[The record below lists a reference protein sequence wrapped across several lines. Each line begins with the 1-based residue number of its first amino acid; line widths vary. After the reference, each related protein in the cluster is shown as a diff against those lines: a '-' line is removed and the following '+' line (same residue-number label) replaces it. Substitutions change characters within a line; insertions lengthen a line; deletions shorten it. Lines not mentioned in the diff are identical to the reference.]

1 MPSFK
6 VELLPHQKK
15 MLESTAPIAGIYAGR
30 GSGKS
35 IAISWLVA
43 ILLLQNKKAIV
54 FSTNFKQL
62 SLVLI
67 PEIKSR
73 LEHLGV
79 EYRHDKMTNSIYAKN
94 GVVHLFSYEN
104 TDSVR
109 GLTEIEYLICDEIAL
124 APNDLLA
131 IAAPC
136 LRGQFEPKIRFA
148 SSPRAGSFWNTWIK
162 EGVQK
167 GTIEVFTATMMD
179 NKFLSQASIELQMQA
194 ITDETL
200 RRQEIYGEIL
210 DDVIEN
216 CIVNITDFVT
226 ERQGESRTFYCGID
240 FARMGNDS
248 TSIVVRNDY
257 EIIEI
262 VNLQKA
268 DTNEIC
274 STYRRLDNH
283 YHFVNTYLDA
293 TGGYDIGFYDMLK
306 DQYDLTEVNF
316 ANKSPDPNCNNART
330 FMYDTLAKAIKDG
343 FFVNTVKYKDIYD
356 ALKVTSYIINGQGKK
371 ALVPKD
377 EIKAII
383 GHSPDTLDALA
394 LSFYGSSELVEY
406 KVTPTKQQQ
415 LINALFR

>member
-148 SSPRAGSFWNTWIK
+148 SSPRARISMEYVDQRRCTKRYNR
-162 EGVQK
+162 
-167 GTIEVFTATMMD
+167 
-179 NKFLSQASIELQMQA
+179 SIHCN
-194 ITDETL
+194 
-200 RRQEIYGEIL
+200 
-210 DDVIEN
+210 DD
-216 CIVNITDFVT
+216 
-226 ERQGESRTFYCGID
+226 G
-240 FARMGNDS
+240 
-248 TSIVVRNDY
+248 
-257 EIIEI
+257 
-262 VNLQKA
+262 
-268 DTNEIC
+268 
-274 STYRRLDNH
+274 
-283 YHFVNTYLDA
+283 
-293 TGGYDIGFYDMLK
+293 
-306 DQYDLTEVNF
+306 
-316 ANKSPDPNCNNART
+316 
-330 FMYDTLAKAIKDG
+330 
-343 FFVNTVKYKDIYD
+343 
-356 ALKVTSYIINGQGKK
+356 
-371 ALVPKD
+371 
-377 EIKAII
+377 
-383 GHSPDTLDALA
+383 
-394 LSFYGSSELVEY
+394 
-406 KVTPTKQQQ
+406 
-415 LINALFR
+415 

>member
-1 MPSFK
+1 MPNFK

-15 MLESTAPIAGIYAGR
+15 LLESTAPIAGIYAGR

-73 LEHLGV
+73 LQHLGV
-79 EYRHDKMTNSIYAKN
+79 EYRHDKMTNSIYVKQ

-104 TDSVR
+104 ADAVR

-124 APNDLLA
+124 APADLLA

-136 LRGQFEPKIRFA
+136 LRGQFKPKIRFA
-148 SSPRAGSFWNTWIK
+148 SSPRAGSSWNTWIK
-162 EGVQK
+162 NGLATN
-167 GTIEVFTATMMD
+167 TIEVYTASMMD
-179 NKFLSQASIELQMQA
+179 NKFLSKESIDIQMQA

-216 CIVNITDFVT
+216 CIVELTDFVIEPEGSDT
-226 ERQGESRTFYCGID
+226 AFYCGID
-240 FARMGNDS
+240 FARGGVDN
-248 TSIVVRNDY
+248 TSIVVRNSY
-257 EIIEI
+257 EIIEV
-262 VNLQKA
+262 VNLHHA

-274 STYRRLDNH
+274 SVYRKLDMK
-283 YHFVNTYLDA
+283 YHFKGTYLDA
-293 TGGYDIGFYDMLK
+293 TGGYDIGFYDAMK

-316 ANKSPDPNCNNART
+316 ASKSLDPNCNNART
-330 FMYDTLAKAIKDG
+330 YIYDCLSRAIKDG
-343 FFVNTVKYKDIYD
+343 FYVNTVKYKDIFD
-356 ALKVTSYIINGQGKK
+356 ALKATSYLINGQGKK

-377 EIKAII
+377 EVKTII
-383 GHSPDTLDALA
+383 GHSPDATDALA
-394 LSFYGSSELVEY
+394 LTFYGNHD
-406 KVTPTKQQQ
+406 PTYTKISYSQQQ
-415 LINALFR
+415 DFINAFFR

>member
-1 MPSFK
+1 
-6 VELLPHQKK
+6 
-15 MLESTAPIAGIYAGR
+15 MLG
-30 GSGKS
+30 
-35 IAISWLVA
+35 
-43 ILLLQNKKAIV
+43 
-54 FSTNFKQL
+54 F
-62 SLVLI
+62 
-67 PEIKSR
+67 
-73 LEHLGV
+73 
-79 EYRHDKMTNSIYAKN
+79 
-94 GVVHLFSYEN
+94 
-104 TDSVR
+104 
-109 GLTEIEYLICDEIAL
+109 
-124 APNDLLA
+124 
-131 IAAPC
+131 
-136 LRGQFEPKIRFA
+136 
-148 SSPRAGSFWNTWIK
+148 
-162 EGVQK
+162 
-167 GTIEVFTATMMD
+167 
-179 NKFLSQASIELQMQA
+179 
-194 ITDETL
+194 
-200 RRQEIYGEIL
+200 
-210 DDVIEN
+210 
-216 CIVNITDFVT
+216 
-226 ERQGESRTFYCGID
+226 
-240 FARMGNDS
+240 GNDS

-306 DQYDLTEVNF
+306 DQYELTEVNF